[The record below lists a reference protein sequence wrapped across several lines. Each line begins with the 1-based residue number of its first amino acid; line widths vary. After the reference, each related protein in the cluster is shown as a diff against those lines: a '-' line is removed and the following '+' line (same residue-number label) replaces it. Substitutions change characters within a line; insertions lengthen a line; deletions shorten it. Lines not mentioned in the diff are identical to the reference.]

1 MTCNHY
7 SSNSFHAIVMP
18 FDIPDH
24 SEVFYLPKKNQTP
37 KIAFWSFSV
46 QVFTS
51 NSLRMLRH
59 RSMTCNHYSFNSFH
73 PIVVPFGILDHSE
86 VFSGPKKI
94 QKPKINFGL
103 FLRLESGSNW
113 SENKTDFQRSWG
125 IRGGWRAVGNQ
136 ESLETAPFLMHS
148 ILGNEK
154 LQWMSRNR
162 TFQRLVYNKIGQ
174 LVAVA
179 EL

>member
-7 SSNSFHAIVMP
+7 SSNSFHSIVLP
-18 FDIPDH
+18 VGILDH
-24 SEVFYLPKKNQTP
+24 SEVLYAPKKTQMI
-37 KIAFWSFSV
+37 KFAFWSFSV

-154 LQWMSRNR
+154 LQWISRNR